1 MTRETFKKCFDLW
14 FDELRGYITY
24 RCCDGDLATDIVQ
37 EAFVKV
43 WEKDMVYEGEKT
55 KGLLYKMAN
64 NLWVSHYRKS
74 QTEKKYRLS
83 FTFKQPYNNTEEQLH
98 FDELKERY
106 ELALANLSDKRK
118 TVFLMSR
125 MEDKTYPEIAT
136 ELGISVKAVEKRM
149 TLALQELRKIL
160 NHGR

>member
-1 MTRETFKKCFDLW
+1 
-14 FDELRGYITY
+14 
-24 RCCDGDLATDIVQ
+24 
-37 EAFVKV
+37 
-43 WEKDMVYEGEKT
+43 MVYEGEKT

-64 NLWVSHYRKS
+64 NLWVSHYRKT